1 MAGRTTHIRL
11 PFPHFPMLGNPP
23 FGQNAKLSSRASKR
37 KTASDMGRATTSS
50 RYPIGIQ
57 TFEKIREGGYLYVDK
72 TAFVYE
78 LAHGSGS
85 TYFLNLPHRFGKS
98 LLLSTM
104 QAYFEGRQDF
114 RCSR

>member
-1 MAGRTTHIRL
+1 
-11 PFPHFPMLGNPP
+11 
-23 FGQNAKLSSRASKR
+23 
-37 KTASDMGRATTSS
+37 MGEATTSS

-72 TAFVYE
+72 TTFVYE
-78 LAHGSGS
+78 LAHSSGS
-85 TYFLNLPHRFGKS
+85 TYFLNRPHRFGKS

-104 QAYFEGRQDF
+104 QAYFERRQDF

>member
-1 MAGRTTHIRL
+1 
-11 PFPHFPMLGNPP
+11 
-23 FGQNAKLSSRASKR
+23 
-37 KTASDMGRATTSS
+37 MGGATTSS